1 MRCRLAAM
9 KSINDYTVVVAPDD
23 DAWFAYVP
31 AIPGCHAMGETAEEA
46 RRELEGVFEMF
57 RDDYLESGEGL
68 PPDVKELVAVA
79 S

>member
-1 MRCRLAAM
+1 M

-31 AIPGCHAMGETAEEA
+31 AIPGCHAMGDTAEEA
-46 RRELEGVFEMF
+46 RRELDLVFVAF
-57 RDDYLESGEGL
+57 RDDYAKSGEKL
-68 PPDVKELVAVA
+68 PADVKELVAVA